1 MCRLLGVISV
11 TPGDLPGQLGAD
23 LSRFA
28 ELSETHCDGWGIA
41 YWNAEDDLVTAKHPE
56 PAQGSDRFHAA
67 VAAARTDAAL
77 LHLRKASKNMANL
90 MDNTHPFIAG
100 DLAFA
105 HNGYLSPLSALD
117 ELVNKVGARPSVGGT
132 DSERYFNLVLASL
145 PGDGADQNGADQDGA
160 VQALH
165 QAAELIA
172 DAAEVVSLNCLLLT
186 RDALYASARYD
197 EKVVL
202 ARGEELANYELRYR
216 ITPHH
221 VAVASS
227 GWSQPAPWA
236 PLRNG
241 EILEVRRRDLRTSV
255 HSLR

>member
-1 MCRLLGVISV
+1 MCRLLGVLSA
-11 TPGDLPGQLGAD
+11 TPGALVEQLGAD
-23 LSRFA
+23 LSRFT
-28 ELSETHCDGWGIA
+28 ELSQTHCDGWGIA
-41 YWNAEDDLVTAKHPE
+41 YWNAGGDLVTAKHPE
-56 PAQGSDRFHAA
+56 PAQGSERFQAA
-67 VAAARTDAAL
+67 VEAAHTDAAL

-90 MDNTHPFIAG
+90 MDNTHPFVAG
-100 DLAFA
+100 GVAFA
-105 HNGYLSPLSALD
+105 HNGYLAPLSALD
-117 ELVNKVGARPSVGGT
+117 RLVSEAGGRPSVGAT
-132 DSERYFNLVLASL
+132 DSERYFNLVLAGL
-145 PGDGADQNGADQDGA
+145 PGNGA
-160 VQALH
+160 VRALH

-197 EKVVL
+197 EKVIL
-202 ARGEELANYELRYR
+202 SRGDELGLYELRYR
-216 ITPHH
+216 VTPDH

-241 EILEVRRRDLRTSV
+241 EILEVRRHDLRTSV

>member
-1 MCRLLGVISV
+1 MCRLLGVVSAA
-11 TPGDLPGQLGAD
+11 TGELTEQLGTD

-28 ELSETHCDGWGIA
+28 ELSHTHCDGWGLA
-41 YWNAEDDLVTAKHPE
+41 YWNAEDDLVIAKYPE
-56 PAQGSDRFHAA
+56 PAQGSERFQAA
-67 VAAARTDAAL
+67 VEAARTDAAL

-90 MDNTHPFIAG
+90 MDNTHPFVAG
-100 DLAFA
+100 SRAFA
-105 HNGYLSPLSALD
+105 HNGYLAPLSALD
-117 ELVNKVGARPSVGGT
+117 ELVSEVGGRPSVGVT
-132 DSERYFNLVLASL
+132 DSERYFNLVLAGLRSEG
-145 PGDGADQNGADQDGA
+145 P
-160 VQALH
+160 VQALRE
-165 QAAELIA
+165 AAELIA

-197 EKVVL
+197 EKVIL
-202 ARGEELANYELRYR
+202 ARGEELDLYELRYR
-216 ITPHH
+216 ITPDH

-241 EILEVRRRDLRTSV
+241 EILEIRRHDLRTSV

>member
-1 MCRLLGVISV
+1 MCRLLGVMSA
-11 TPGDLPGQLGAD
+11 TRGDLAGQLGAD

-56 PAQGSDRFHAA
+56 PAQGSDRFQAA

-90 MDNTHPFIAG
+90 MDNTHPFLAG

-105 HNGYLSPLSALD
+105 HNGYLWPLSALD
-117 ELVNKVGARPSVGGT
+117 ELVDEVGGRPSAGAT

-145 PGDGADQNGADQDGA
+145 PGDGTVDDGA

-165 QAAELIA
+165 QAAELIT

-216 ITPHH
+216 VTPDH

-241 EILEVRRRDLRTSV
+241 EILEVRRRDLRTTV

>member
-1 MCRLLGVISV
+1 MCRLLGVLSAA
-11 TPGDLPGQLGAD
+11 PGALAEQLGAD
-23 LSRFA
+23 LHRFA
-28 ELSETHCDGWGIA
+28 ELSQTHCDGWGVA
-41 YWNAEDDLVTAKHPE
+41 YWNAEGDLVTAKHPE
-56 PAQGSDRFHAA
+56 PAQGSERFQAA
-67 VAAARTDAAL
+67 VEAAHTDAAL
-77 LHLRKASKNMANL
+77 LHLRKASKNMANVP
-90 MDNTHPFIAG
+90 DNTHPFLSG
-100 DLAFA
+100 GFAFA

-117 ELVNKVGARPSVGGT
+117 ELVSEVGGRPSVGGT
-132 DSERYFNLVLASL
+132 DSERYFNLVLARL
-145 PGDGADQNGADQDGA
+145 PGAGP

-186 RDALYASARYD
+186 QDALYASARYD
-197 EKVVL
+197 EKVVR
-202 ARGEELANYELRYR
+202 ARGEEPGLYELRYR
-216 ITPHH
+216 VTPDH

-241 EILEVRRRDLRTSV
+241 EILEVRRHDLSTTV